1 MTLERTLTEIDH
13 ALNRLAC
20 TQIVEGT
27 GDGQAVTAALGAHA
41 ATLGAWETPAARDLA
56 ETLRT
61 LAASGASGED
71 KLGAALAVVGRFAGA
86 SATCPDATADHGQPD
101 ACHNAVSHEA
111 HEETISHEAHE
122 GHEEEEP
129 NESFLRDLRDLRGEA
144 AHGDRHEPVAADDLA
159 ALQGDAEMAELFIGE
174 ALDHLGTIESKL
186 LALEERPG
194 DTGLLNDI
202 FRPFHTIKGNAGALG
217 LLGVQRVAHTVETL
231 LDLARSGRHRI
242 GPTEVDLVLRA
253 VDVLTLMVNDI
264 GRRLEGAQPAA
275 LGDAAASLVESVTR
289 VIEGGKEGEE
299 SEWGRLQQASAA
311 GGPQPVH
318 QDGTTSTPPG
328 GPQQRTAQPALAC
341 RVAPRPD
348 VEAGSNPAPSE
359 RSDGR
364 RWDDVPGTGAIKVE
378 TRKLDS
384 LVDAIGELMI
394 VQSLIQEDPALAALL
409 DGRLARNLGQLKRIT
424 VDLQRNAMALRTV
437 PIRQAFRKVERV
449 VRDMSRKLD
458 KPIELT
464 LSGED
469 TELDRKVVE
478 EITDPLMHMVRNSMD
493 HGIEPPDVRQA
504 RGKRAQATVSLS
516 AYHQGGQIVIEISD
530 DGAGLDTDRI
540 RRKAIERGLL
550 SPSPDATA
558 TPEEIHALIFA
569 PGFSTADTVTEISGR
584 GVGMDVVRRNIEAL
598 RGRVEIRTK
607 RGRGTTFAI
616 KLPLTLAVVDGL
628 LVAVG
633 RERYVLPTT
642 VVRESLRPTP
652 SQVHTVQ
659 GQPRMLQVRDALL
672 PLVSLGDLFG
682 IEAIADPAQATVVVI
697 EVGGTRVG
705 LVVDDL
711 LTKQEVVIKTLG
723 ETFSTARGIAGGA
736 ILHDGRVGL
745 ILDPHGILDLMRG
758 ANAA

>member
-20 TQIVEGT
+20 VQIVEGT
-27 GDGQAVTAALGAHA
+27 TGGQAVTAALEAHA
-41 ATLGAWETPAARDLA
+41 ATLAGGETPAARDLA

-61 LAASGASGED
+61 LAASGASEED
-71 KLGAALAVVGRFAGA
+71 KLSAALAVVGRFAGA
-86 SATCPDATADHGQPD
+86 CATCPDATADHGQPD
-101 ACHNAVSHEA
+101 ARPDPAPDPGPATRDSVP
-111 HEETISHEAHE
+111 
-122 GHEEEEP
+122 EP
-129 NESFLRDLRDLRGEA
+129 RAPSP
-144 AHGDRHEPVAADDLA
+144 EPARAEDDLTV
-159 ALQGDAEMAELFIGE
+159 LQGDAEMAELFIGE

-194 DTGLLNDI
+194 DNGLLNDI

-217 LLGVQRVAHTVETL
+217 LLGVQAVAHTVETL
-231 LDLARSGRHRI
+231 LDLARSGRYRI
-242 GPTEVDLVLRA
+242 GRTEVDLVLRA
-253 VDVLTLMVNDI
+253 VDVLTLMINDI
-264 GRRLEGAQPAA
+264 GRRLEGAPPAA

-289 VIEGGKEGEE
+289 AIEGGEE
-299 SEWGRLQQASAA
+299 NEWGRLQQASTA

-318 QDGTTSTPPG
+318 GDGATSTPEG
-328 GPQQRTAQPALAC
+328 GPQQR
-341 RVAPRPD
+341 
-348 VEAGSNPAPSE
+348 VEAGSSRPPSEPAPNSRVE
-359 RSDGR
+359 PRNGLSDGR
-364 RWDDVPGTGAIKVE
+364 RWDDVPGHGAIKVE

-384 LVDAIGELMI
+384 LVDTIGELMI
-394 VQSLIQEDPALAALL
+394 VQSLIQEDPALAAVV
-409 DGRLARNLGQLKRIT
+409 DGRLARNLAQLKRIT
-424 VDLQRNAMALRTV
+424 TDLQRNAMALRTV

-493 HGIEPPDVRQA
+493 HGIEPADVRQA
-504 RGKRAQATVSLS
+504 RGKRAQANVSLS
-516 AYHQGGQIVIEISD
+516 AYHQSGQIVIEISD
-530 DGAGLDTDRI
+530 DGAGLDTERI
-540 RRKAIERGLL
+540 RGKAIERGLL
-550 SPSPDATA
+550 APHATA

-598 RGRVEIRTK
+598 RGRVEIRTE

-642 VVRESLRPTP
+642 VVRESIRPAP
-652 SQVHTVQ
+652 SQIHTVQ
-659 GQPRMLQVRDALL
+659 GQPRMLQVRDTLV

-682 IEAIADPAQATVVVI
+682 IDATKDPADATVVVI
-697 EVGGTRVG
+697 EVDGSRVG

-723 ETFSTARGIAGGA
+723 ETFSTVRGIAGGA

-745 ILDPHGILDLMRG
+745 ILDAHGIVELMRG
-758 ANAA
+758 AHAA

>member
-1 MTLERTLTEIDH
+1 VTLERTLTEIDH

-20 TQIVEGT
+20 VQIVEGT
-27 GDGQAVTAALGAHA
+27 VGGQAVTVALEAHA
-41 ATLGAWETPAARDLA
+41 ATLAGWETPAARDLA
-56 ETLRT
+56 GTLRT
-61 LAASGASGED
+61 LAASGASEED
-71 KLGAALAVVGRFAGA
+71 KLSAALAVVGRFAGA
-86 SATCPDATADHGQPD
+86 SATCPDATADHGQPV
-101 ACHNAVSHEA
+101 A
-111 HEETISHEAHE
+111 
-122 GHEEEEP
+122 EP
-129 NESFLRDLRDLRGEA
+129 DPARDSGPGTRGS
-144 AHGDRHEPVAADDLA
+144 GPEPRASSPEPLGAEDDLT

-186 LALEERPG
+186 LALEEHPG
-194 DTGLLNDI
+194 DNGLLNDI

-217 LLGVQRVAHTVETL
+217 LLGVQAVAHTVETL
-231 LDLARSGRHRI
+231 LDLARSGRYRI
-242 GPTEVDLVLRA
+242 GQTEVDLVLRA
-253 VDVLTLMVNDI
+253 VDVLTLMINDI
-264 GRRLEGAQPAA
+264 GRRLEGAPPAA
-275 LGDAAASLVESVTR
+275 LGDAAASLVESVKR
-289 VIEGGKEGEE
+289 VIEGGEDN
-299 SEWGRLQQASAA
+299 EWGRLQQASTA

-318 QDGTTSTPPG
+318 GDGATSTPGPLC
-328 GPQQRTAQPALAC
+328 GPQPAQDSRLEPHNGL
-341 RVAPRPD
+341 
-348 VEAGSNPAPSE
+348 
-359 RSDGR
+359 SDAR
-364 RWDDVPGTGAIKVE
+364 RWDDVPGHGAIKVE
-378 TRKLDS
+378 TRKLDG

-394 VQSLIQEDPALAALL
+394 VQSLIQEDPALAAVI
-409 DGRLARNLGQLKRIT
+409 DGRLARNLAQLKRIT
-424 VDLQRNAMALRTV
+424 TDLQRNAMALRTV

-478 EITDPLMHMVRNSMD
+478 EITDPLMHMVRNSVD
-493 HGIEPPDVRQA
+493 HGIEPPDVREA

-530 DGAGLDTDRI
+530 DGAGLDTERI
-540 RRKAIERGLL
+540 RGKAVERGLL
-550 SPSPDATA
+550 APHATA
-558 TPEEIHALIFA
+558 TPDEIHSLIFA

-598 RGRVEIRTK
+598 RGRVEIRTE

-642 VVRESLRPTP
+642 VVRESMRPTP

-659 GQPRMLQVRDALL
+659 GQPRMLQVRDTLL

-682 IEAIADPAQATVVVI
+682 IDAIEDPAEATVVVI
-697 EVGGTRVG
+697 EVEGSRVG

-723 ETFSTARGIAGGA
+723 ETFSTVRGIAGGA

-745 ILDPHGILDLMRG
+745 ILDAHGIIELMRG
-758 ANAA
+758 AHAA

>member
-1 MTLERTLTEIDH
+1 VTLERTLTEIDH

-20 TQIVEGT
+20 VQIVEGT
-27 GDGQAVTAALGAHA
+27 TGGQAVTAALDAHA
-41 ATLGAWETPAARDLA
+41 ATLAGWETPAARDLA

-61 LAASGASGED
+61 LAASGASEED
-71 KLGAALAVVGRFAGA
+71 KLSAALAVVGRFAGA
-86 SATCPDATADHGQPD
+86 CATCPDATADHGQPD
-101 ACHNAVSHEA
+101 AQPDPAPDSGPG
-111 HEETISHEAHE
+111 TPDS
-122 GHEEEEP
+122 GPEP
-129 NESFLRDLRDLRGEA
+129 RASSPEPLRVE
-144 AHGDRHEPVAADDLA
+144 DDLA

-174 ALDHLGTIESKL
+174 ALDHLGTIESRL

-194 DTGLLNDI
+194 DNGLLNDI
-202 FRPFHTIKGNAGALG
+202 FRPFHTIKGNAGALE
-217 LLGVQRVAHTVETL
+217 LLGVQAVAHTVETL
-231 LDLARSGRHRI
+231 LDLARSGRYRI

-253 VDVLTLMVNDI
+253 VDVLTLMINDI
-264 GRRLEGAQPAA
+264 GRRLEGAPPAA
-275 LGDAAASLVESVTR
+275 LGDAAASLVESVKR
-289 VIEGGKEGEE
+289 AIEGGDDEN
-299 SEWGRLQQASAA
+299 EWSRLQQGSTA

-318 QDGTTSTPPG
+318 DDGATSTPPG

-341 RVAPRPD
+341 RVAPVRPPGGPDSAGFVAAAKRPRPD
-348 VEAGSNPAPSE
+348 AEAGSSRPASDPA
-359 RSDGR
+359 DGR
-364 RWDDVPGTGAIKVE
+364 RWDDVPGHGAIKVE

-394 VQSLIQEDPALAALL
+394 VQSLIQEDPALPAAA
-409 DGRLARNLGQLKRIT
+409 DGRLARNLAQLKRIT
-424 VDLQRNAMALRTV
+424 TDLQRNAMALRTV
-437 PIRQAFRKVERV
+437 PIRQAFRKVERI

-478 EITDPLMHMVRNSMD
+478 EITDPLMHMVRNSID
-493 HGIEPPDVRQA
+493 HGIEPADVRQA

-530 DGAGLDTDRI
+530 DGAGLDTERI
-540 RRKAIERGLL
+540 RGKAIERGLL
-550 SPSPDATA
+550 APHATA
-558 TPEEIHALIFA
+558 TSEDIHALIFA

-598 RGRVEIRTK
+598 RGRVEIRTE

-642 VVRESLRPTP
+642 VVRESMRPTP

-659 GQPRMLQVRDALL
+659 GQPRMLQVRDTLL

-682 IEAIADPAQATVVVI
+682 IDAIEDPADATVVVI
-697 EVGGTRVG
+697 EVDGSRVG

-723 ETFSTARGIAGGA
+723 ETFSTVRGIAGGA

-745 ILDPHGILDLMRG
+745 ILDAHGIVELMRG
-758 ANAA
+758 AHAA